1 MNIDNKAIGAVLVVV
16 VLLAMTAGASA
27 LITRN
32 NLENEDKTVTV
43 TEKTVTSN
51 KPVHHVATTN
61 KVNWNNTRTVQQ
73 QPVPV
78 KKACSDGNVVGAV
91 LGAVGGGLVGSQ
103 IGGGKG
109 KDVATIGGAAVG
121 GLAGQQYIPT
131 NGVLCSN

>member
-1 MNIDNKAIGAVLVVV
+1 MNINNKTIGAVLIVV

-32 NLENEDKTVTV
+32 NMEDKTVTV
-43 TEKTVTSN
+43 TEETVTKPKVVHYTASN
-51 KPVHHVATTN
+51 N
-61 KVNWNNTRTVQQ
+61 IRWNDSRQVQQ
-73 QPVPV
+73 QPARPV
-78 KKACSDGNVVGAV
+78 KTCSDGNVVGAV

-103 IGGGKG
+103 LGGGKG

-131 NGVLCSN
+131 KNVLSSN

>member
-1 MNIDNKAIGAVLVVV
+1 MTVDNRTIGVALVII

-32 NLENEDKTVTV
+32 NMEDKTVTV
-43 TEKTVTSN
+43 TQETVTKPKTVHHTASN
-51 KPVHHVATTN
+51 NIHWNDN
-61 KVNWNNTRTVQQ
+61 KQVQQ
-73 QPVPV
+73 QPARPV
-78 KKACSDGNVVGAV
+78 KTCSDGNVVGAV

-131 NGVLCSN
+131 KDVLCSN

>member
-1 MNIDNKAIGAVLVVV
+1 MYINNKAIGTVLIVV

-32 NLENEDKTVTV
+32 NLENEDKVVTV

-51 KPVHHVATTN
+51 KPAHHTSN
-61 KVNWNNTRTVQQ
+61 KVNWNSNRNAQQ
-73 QPVPV
+73 QPVPL
-78 KKACSDGNVVGAV
+78 KKSCSDGNVVGAV

-109 KDVATIGGAAVG
+109 NDVATIGGAAVG

-131 NGVLCSN
+131 NGVLCP